1 MKPLLGGHL
10 LIKRMR
16 TPKKY
21 LKQSFLLLPTC
32 IKWTLVIKFHH
43 LTCQTPEMRKIATH
57 KFFDLYSIELVSL
70 IWFLQLSCNLCLWYY
85 DQLVHCN
92 KEINIVIVTGS
103 ILNVSTVYLN
113 DIWHLIGRYLLKP
126 VLGGHPV
133 SSRHY
138 SIPQGCPLNTS
149 FTVIII

>member
-10 LIKRMR
+10 LIKLMR

-21 LKQSFLLLPTC
+21 LKQSFLLLPTW

-57 KFFDLYSIELVSL
+57 KFCDLYIIELVSL
-70 IWFLQLSCNLCLWYY
+70 IWFLQLSCNLCLRYY
-85 DQLVHCN
+85 DQLVHYN

-113 DIWHLIGRYLLKP
+113 GIWHLIGRYLSKP
-126 VLGGHPV
+126 VLGGHPL
-133 SSRHY
+133 SSLHY